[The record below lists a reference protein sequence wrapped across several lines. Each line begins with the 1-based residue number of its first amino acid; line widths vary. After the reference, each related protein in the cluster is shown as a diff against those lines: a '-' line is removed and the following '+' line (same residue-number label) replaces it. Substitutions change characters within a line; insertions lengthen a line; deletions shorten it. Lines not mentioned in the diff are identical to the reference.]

1 MKDSEWLGYVRLII
15 WFSSDKH
22 SSLHILECQVKL
34 LSLIIYKWVR
44 PKHMRVEHF
53 KVFST
58 VRFSSDKPS
67 SLSVLRVSD
76 EEKKFSNI
84 FPQECHAEGY
94 PEPTI
99 REAHYKA
106 FLARYLLIGI
116 IHISIQV

>member
-1 MKDSEWLGYVRLII
+1 LKDSQWLGYVRLII

-58 VRFSSDKPS
+58 VRFPSDFS

-76 EEKKFSNI
+76 DEKKFSNI
-84 FPQECHAEGY
+84 SPGMS
-94 PEPTI
+94 
-99 REAHYKA
+99 R
-106 FLARYLLIGI
+106 
-116 IHISIQV
+116 